1 VIPSFYNR
9 NKIKIIT
16 LAPIILGL
24 GFFIYCA
31 LFGLFRIY
39 NTKIPEDFSK
49 VNLKLDNYVIQEI
62 DRITNKPKWT
72 LNSSHAE
79 ATSDETKAK
88 IINPELKYF
97 GDEKGFTISSA
108 YAILDKSS
116 QAVELVK
123 DARLDTNNQKIK
135 IQAGKILFSEASL
148 VIGFQDSWR
157 LNTDSGYE
165 IIGAEGSIT
174 KDFKTI
180 ISKTNSTLNSARDGI
195 KLSADLIT
203 VNSEADLSIIAEG
216 SAKLDLK
223 NNQELRAEKIEIY
236 KNGKIKALNNVRVIG
251 TDINCTATRLD
262 VTPHT
267 NKKPKIGIFTGNPSA
282 TQKGNTIF
290 ADIIRYDFD
299 SSLVSFE
306 GNVHS

>member
-1 VIPSFYNR
+1 MIPSFYNR

-24 GFFIYCA
+24 GFFLYSA
-31 LFGLFRIY
+31 VFGLFRIY
-39 NTKIPEDFSK
+39 NTKIPKDFSK
-49 VNLKLDNYVIQEI
+49 VNLKLDNYFIQEI
-62 DRITNKPKWT
+62 DRATNKPKWT

-79 ATSDETKAK
+79 ATSDESKAK
-88 IINPELKYF
+88 IIKPELKYF

-108 YAILDKSS
+108 YAILDKGS
-116 QAVELVK
+116 QAVELIQ

-135 IQAGKILFSEASL
+135 IQSGKILFSESSP

-165 IIGAEGSIT
+165 IIGLEGSIT

-180 ISKTNSTLNSARDGI
+180 ISYTNSTLTSAKDEM
-195 KLSADLIT
+195 KLSADRIT
-203 VNSEADLSIIAEG
+203 VNSEGDLSIIAEG

-223 NNQELRAEKIEIY
+223 NNQELRAQKIEIY
-236 KNGKIKALNNVRVIG
+236 KNGKIKAINNVRVIG
-251 TDINCTATRLD
+251 TDLNCTASRLD
-262 VTPHT
+262 VTP
-267 NKKPKIGIFTGNPSA
+267 NPDKKPKTGIFTGNPSA

-290 ADIIRYDFD
+290 ADLIRYDFD